1 MLSAHGNGTPIITA
15 ANSCSTLH
23 AHSPRQPS
31 NKKNGIACALSTAAV
46 ACSITR
52 CFR

>member
-15 ANSCSTLH
+15 ANSCSIPHTL
-23 AHSPRQPS
+23 SPRQPS

-52 CFR
+52 CSR

>member
-15 ANSCSTLH
+15 ANSCSSLH
-23 AHSPRQPS
+23 AHSPHPPS

-52 CFR
+52 CSR